1 LHSPFFLN
9 YFPAQNSVSAFAYR
23 SLTITAQNEV
33 LCYQQLLP
41 SRARQQAVVDARW
54 AIFAPESN

>member
-1 LHSPFFLN
+1 MK
-9 YFPAQNSVSAFAYR
+9 V
-23 SLTITAQNEV
+23 TAQNEV

-54 AIFAPESN
+54 AIFAPESS

>member
-1 LHSPFFLN
+1 MKVAAL
-9 YFPAQNSVSAFAYR
+9 
-23 SLTITAQNEV
+23 NEV

-41 SRARQQAVVDARW
+41 SPARQQAVVDARW